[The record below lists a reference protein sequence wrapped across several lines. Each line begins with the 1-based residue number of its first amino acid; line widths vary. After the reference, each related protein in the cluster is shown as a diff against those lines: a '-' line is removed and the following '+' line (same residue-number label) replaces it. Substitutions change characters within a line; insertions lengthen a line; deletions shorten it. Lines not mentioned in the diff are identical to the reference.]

1 MVVVDLQRMK
11 RVLWMLVKLFSY
23 SSCNIIIDAAKAHI
37 TDQNIKV
44 LEFYIICS
52 SCRPEYRYT
61 RGVNKHVKSISLIQR
76 VIITQLELNAS
87 A

>member
-44 LEFYIICS
+44 LEFYI
-52 SCRPEYRYT
+52 Y
-61 RGVNKHVKSISLIQR
+61 VVLADLSISIQ
-76 VIITQLELNAS
+76 EE
-87 A
+87 